1 MRGAG
6 AKPGQPT
13 TSAQRINR
21 LAALRGARRYLEI
34 GVADGGTFLD
44 VQIPFKHAVDPRFRF
59 PTAEHE
65 TETVRFF
72 EMTSDAYFTRSAP
85 AGVKFD
91 IIFIDGLHT
100 FEQAFRDFCAT
111 QRLAHD
117 GTIWLIDDVYP
128 SDVFSALPSQRDA
141 VRFRKRH
148 GAESGAW
155 HGDVY
160 KCVFAIR
167 DFFPNFDLR
176 TFAKGEGNP
185 QTVVL
190 ARPRADF
197 APFSGDFERI
207 ARMDY
212 FAFWENRDRLNLEEP
227 EALFAWVAATD
238 GTTGAPS

>member
-1 MRGAG
+1 MRGVGARLGRATASAG
-6 AKPGQPT
+6 
-13 TSAQRINR
+13 RINR
-21 LAALRGARRYLEI
+21 LAALRAARRYLEI
-34 GVADGGTFLD
+34 GVADGGTFLHVD
-44 VQIPFKHAVDPRFRF
+44 IPFKHAVDPRFRF

-72 EMTSDAYFTRSAP
+72 EMTSDAYFTRAAP
-85 AGVKFD
+85 PGLTFD

-117 GTIWLIDDVYP
+117 RTIWLIDDVYP
-128 SDVFSALPSQRDA
+128 SDVFSSLPSQQDA

-148 GAESGAW
+148 GADSGVW

-167 DFFPNFDLR
+167 DFFPNLDFR

-190 ARPRADF
+190 ARRRSDF
-197 APFSGDFERI
+197 SPVLGDVERI

-212 FAFWENRDRLNLEEP
+212 FGFWENRDKLNLASS
-227 EALFAWVAATD
+227 EALFDWVAAD
-238 GTTGAPS
+238 DAPGAPP